1 MSQILS
7 HASVGIRYG
16 CIYEKPPNSNPTCKG
31 FHFNAHK
38 PSPRQ
43 IEWLQAYERFRLL
56 SHLTFL
62 SMQFPFSR
70 PPHGPIIA
78 ARTPA
83 IMPDRENEERVRKSN
98 RPCLLLDSVH
108 VEEAPLEFPPK
119 CFALRVIGH
128 SAKEPRKDHFSF
140 GWECCYYQGGR
151 RNTYW
156 GSKQPSCQTTVE
168 LAHLKQSL
176 EVSHVVEKSQLIKQW
191 NNLVT
196 VSWLWGSFW
205 LYSALMRNSLGIVGF
220 WILN

>member
-1 MSQILS
+1 
-7 HASVGIRYG
+7 
-16 CIYEKPPNSNPTCKG
+16 
-31 FHFNAHK
+31 
-38 PSPRQ
+38 
-43 IEWLQAYERFRLL
+43 
-56 SHLTFL
+56 
-62 SMQFPFSR
+62 MQFPFSR

-128 SAKEPRKDHFSF
+128 SAKEPRKGHFSF

-220 WILN
+220 WTRDCPFLFSSPPQHLTFLPSMHLQLHTPFYFFFLCPSIFCFWPSAFLSRPHMEIPHR